1 MVLQSSAAIWASSG
15 SPLFSLS
22 NAAARTPAIIPAFQ
36 VTGEGGKEVPIFLRT
51 LTKVP
56 IKCLDLQHTG
66 HILVTQTSRCS
77 GDWEMSCTWVPRTG
91 IEVGVLLLREMDHG
105 DNQQSSL

>member
-22 NAAARTPAIIPAFQ
+22 NVAARTPAIIPAFQ

-56 IKCLDLQHTG
+56 IKCLDLKHTG
-66 HILVTQTSRCS
+66 HILVTQTYLDAVETGKCL
-77 GDWEMSCTWVPRTG
+77 VPG
-91 IEVGVLLLREMDHG
+91 YHVLE
-105 DNQQSSL
+105 